1 MGRKRRP
8 SAHQRQIRFFT
19 VSCIVLV
26 TALGAALLW
35 LLNRSPGAL
44 P

>member
-1 MGRKRRP
+1 VPNKRKP

-19 VSCIVLV
+19 FLFG
-26 TALGAALLW
+26 ALMIGVVIGVLW
-35 LLNRSPGAL
+35 LINRMSTPH